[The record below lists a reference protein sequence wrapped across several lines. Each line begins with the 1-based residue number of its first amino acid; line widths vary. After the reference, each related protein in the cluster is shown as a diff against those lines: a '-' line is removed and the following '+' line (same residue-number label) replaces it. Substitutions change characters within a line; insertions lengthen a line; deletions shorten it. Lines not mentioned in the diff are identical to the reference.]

1 MTDRAP
7 DLLTL
12 LDTVAHKR
20 VAVLGDIMLDR
31 FIEGQVS
38 RISPEAPI
46 PVFAVRSETAMLGG
60 AGNVARNVVALGG
73 EAALVGLV
81 GRDTAGLAVE
91 TALLDEAG
99 ITSFLVC
106 DESCQTSEKTRFRAS
121 GQQMLRA
128 DREDATPIE
137 GALADQVLAAFE
149 AALEGAG
156 AAILSDYAKGVLSD
170 AVLGK
175 ALAMA
180 KAKGVPVVVDPK
192 RTDFSAY
199 RGASVIKPN
208 AKEMLAAAGGV
219 DADAANKVRAEAG
232 IESVLITLSE
242 KGMLLVNGA
251 GADALPAHARDV
263 FDVSGAGDTVAAALA
278 LAMAA
283 GADEN
288 LAARFANLAAG
299 IVVGKAGTATVYPGE
314 MAAALTR
321 SPLMSHHEKVMVRPA
336 LGDLVARWQGDGK
349 KVGFTNGCFDLI
361 HPGHLSLL
369 RQARAN
375 CDHLVVGLNSDA
387 SVQRLKGPTRPV
399 QDEAARAEV
408 LAALSYVDAVTLF
421 EEDTPLQLI
430 EALLP
435 DVIIK
440 GADYTE
446 DEVVGGDIVKAAGGK
461 VFLAQLEDGFSTT
474 NTVSKMKNE
483 ESP

>member
-7 DLLTL
+7 DLLNL
-12 LDTVAHKR
+12 LDNVAHKR

-31 FIEGQVS
+31 FVEGQVS

-46 PVFAVRSETAMLGG
+46 PVFAIAQETAMLGG

-73 EAALVGLV
+73 EAALVGIV
-81 GRDTAGLAVE
+81 GRDAAGLAVE

-106 DESCQTSEKTRFRAS
+106 DEACRTTEKTRYRAS

-128 DREDATPIE
+128 DREDTTPIE
-137 GALADQVLAAFE
+137 GARAEKVLAAFA

-156 AAILSDYAKGVLSD
+156 AAVLSDYAKGVLSD

-180 KAKGVPVVVDPK
+180 NAKGVPVIVDPK
-192 RTDFSAY
+192 RADFTAY
-199 RGASVIKPN
+199 RGATLIKPN
-208 AKEMLAAAGGV
+208 AKEMRAAAGGT
-219 DADAANKVRAEAG
+219 DIAAANRLRTEAG

-242 KGMLLVNGA
+242 KGMLLVNGQ
-251 GADALPAHARDV
+251 GADNLPAHARDV

-278 LAMAA
+278 LGIAA
-283 GADEN
+283 GAAEN

-321 SPLMSHHEKVMVRPA
+321 SPLMSHHEKILPRSS
-336 LGDLVARWQGDGK
+336 LKDLVVRWQTEGK

-421 EEDTPLQLI
+421 EEDTPLELI
-430 EALLP
+430 EVLLP
-435 DVIIK
+435 DVIVK

-446 DEVVGGDIVKAAGGK
+446 DQVVGGDIVKAAGGT

-474 NTVSKMKNE
+474 NTVAKINQKDA
-483 ESP
+483 P